1 MHAIVD
7 RRDKVVGWNGYD
19 RERADPLPGRRVF
32 PIFPDP
38 GDPKRIAVPPG
49 DGVPLTA
56 VVLLKEAVH
65 RNDAAPLSV
74 GVAEPLVLGDG
85 FGTRMDRSEIRTL
98 VAEVR
103 DEAPTKM
110 ALDRLSRFRVS
121 PVDKLRFVGLSLL
134 IHVLGRS
141 AGRRRPDVFP
151 IEISTEAIMSVSP

>member
-1 MHAIVD
+1 
-7 RRDKVVGWNGYD
+7 
-19 RERADPLPGRRVF
+19 
-32 PIFPDP
+32 
-38 GDPKRIAVPPG
+38 
-49 DGVPLTA
+49 VPLTA

-65 RNDAAPLSV
+65 RNDSAPLSV

-98 VAEVR
+98 LAEVR
-103 DEAPTKM
+103 DEAPTQM

-121 PVDKLRFVGLSLL
+121 PVDKLQFVWLSLL

-141 AGRRRPDVFP
+141 AGRRGPDVFP